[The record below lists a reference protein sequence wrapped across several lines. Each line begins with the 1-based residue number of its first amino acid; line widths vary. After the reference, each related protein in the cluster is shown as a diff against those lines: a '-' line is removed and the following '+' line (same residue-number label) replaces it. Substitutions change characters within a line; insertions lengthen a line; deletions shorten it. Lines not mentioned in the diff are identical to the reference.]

1 MKRRTIV
8 FPLVFVLSA
17 AVMSL
22 FGADRTVVE
31 PVDDGRAL
39 INPNMG
45 WTMHFYSNETAH
57 YGCRLEPSDS
67 LDWFEGCSVVYLRV
81 PWAYLEPE
89 EGVYNWALLDTPAQR
104 WIAKGKQ
111 VGFRFTTSESWI
123 DYATPKWVF
132 DAGAKSVPF
141 TFPRGYPDGPRVEGN
156 LYDPVFDDPVF
167 LEKLDRFLA
176 AAGERYNGRP
186 EVAFIDIGTF
196 GLWGEGHTL
205 MSSKLSDAENA
216 RMARIH
222 IDLHKQYFPDTQLF
236 VIDDV
241 IGHDVPGDDFSLM
254 NEAVSE
260 GIGLRD
266 DSIFCME
273 PPAAWY
279 HGELAQKFW
288 PTVPTFLEHGHYP
301 VIKGVNWW
309 NDEKLLESVEV
320 YHASYLSI
328 HGWPQEEWNDCREV
342 IRRINRRL
350 GYRLQLRAIDY
361 PQTVKIGEFFDV
373 STVWANAGVAPC
385 YDGGFFTLT
394 IKDANGGIVA
404 VLSDETLD
412 VKSLP
417 VGPADAIPTVEH
429 SSRFRAGFVAPTT
442 KPGKYDLYFSVGQ
455 RDGTPVYELPYG
467 ESDGQRRYKIGRI
480 ELVE

>member
-1 MKRRTIV
+1 MKRRTILFLLTFV
-8 FPLVFVLSA
+8 FWSA
-17 AVMSL
+17 ATSVSI
-22 FGADRTVVE
+22 FGTERTVVT

-45 WTMHFYSNETAH
+45 WTMHFYSNIPAN
-57 YGCRLEPSDS
+57 YGSRLEPSDT
-67 LDWFEGCSVVYLRV
+67 LDWFEGCSVIYLRI

-89 EGVYNWALLDTPAQR
+89 EGCFNWALLDTPAQR

-111 VGFRFTTSESWI
+111 VSFRFTTSESWLR
-123 DYATPKWVF
+123 YATPKWVF
-132 DAGAKSVPF
+132 DAGAKSIPYDCS
-141 TFPRGYPDGPRVEGN
+141 TGPRADGD
-156 LYDPVFDDPVF
+156 LLDPVFDDPVF
-167 LEKLDRFLA
+167 LEKLDHFLA

-205 MSSKLSDAENA
+205 MSSRLSDEENA

-222 IDLHKQYFPDTQLF
+222 LDLHRKHFPDTQLF
-236 VIDDV
+236 IIDDV
-241 IGHDVPGDDFSLM
+241 IGHNVPGDDFPLM

-266 DSIFCME
+266 DSIFTM
-273 PPAAWY
+273 PPPTAWY
-279 HGELAQKFW
+279 HGELAGKFW
-288 PTVPTFLEHGHYP
+288 PTVPTFVEHEHYP
-301 VIKGVNWW
+301 TIKRNNWW
-309 NDEKLLESVEV
+309 NDEKILESVEV

-328 HGWPQEEWNDCREV
+328 HGWPEEEWNDCSNV
-342 IRRINRRL
+342 IRQINRRL
-350 GYRLQLRAIDY
+350 GYRLQLCEIDY

-373 STVWANAGVAPC
+373 ATTWANAGVAPC
-385 YDGGFFTLT
+385 YDGGFFALT
-394 IKDANGGIVA
+394 IKDADGGIVA

-417 VGPADAIPTVEH
+417 VGPADAVPTVEH
-429 SSRFRAGFVAPTT
+429 QSRFRAGYVAPVT
-442 KPGKYDLYFSVGQ
+442 KPGSYDLYFSIGK

-467 ESDGQRRYKIGRI
+467 ESDGQRRYKIGSI

>member
-22 FGADRTVVE
+22 FAAERTVVE

-111 VGFRFTTSESWI
+111 VGFRFTTSESWME
-123 DYATPKWVF
+123 YATPKWVF
-132 DAGAKSVPF
+132 DAGAKSIPF

-156 LYDPVFDDPVF
+156 LYDPVFDDPIF

-176 AAGERYNGRP
+176 AAGARYNGRP

-222 IDLHKQYFPDTQLF
+222 IDLHKKHFPDTQLF

-241 IGHDVPGDDFSLM
+241 IGHDVPGDDFPLM

-273 PPAAWY
+273 PPTAWY

-320 YHASYLSI
+320 YHASYMSI
-328 HGWPQEEWNDCREV
+328 HGWPKEEWKDCREV

-385 YDGGFFTLT
+385 YDGGFF
-394 IKDANGGIVA
+394 
-404 VLSDETLD
+404 E
-412 VKSLP
+412 
-417 VGPADAIPTVEH
+417 
-429 SSRFRAGFVAPTT
+429 
-442 KPGKYDLYFSVGQ
+442 
-455 RDGTPVYELPYG
+455 
-467 ESDGQRRYKIGRI
+467 IGRAH
-480 ELVE
+480 V

>member
-22 FGADRTVVE
+22 FAAERTVVE

-111 VGFRFTTSESWI
+111 VGFRFTTSESWME
-123 DYATPKWVF
+123 YATPKWVF
-132 DAGAKSVPF
+132 DAGAKSIPF

-156 LYDPVFDDPVF
+156 LYDPVFDDPIF

-176 AAGERYNGRP
+176 AAGARYNGRP

-222 IDLHKQYFPDTQLF
+222 IGLHKKHFPDTQLF

-241 IGHDVPGDDFSLM
+241 IGHDVPGDDFPLM

-273 PPAAWY
+273 PPTAWY
-279 HGELAQKFW
+279 HEELAQKFW

-320 YHASYLSI
+320 YHASYMSI
-328 HGWPQEEWNDCREV
+328 HGWPKEEWKDCREA

-385 YDGGFFTLT
+385 YDGGFFALT
-394 IKDANGGIVA
+394 IKDADGGIVA
-404 VLSDETLD
+404 VLSDETFD

-429 SSRFRAGFVAPTT
+429 SSRFRAGLVAPTT
-442 KPGKYDLYFSVGQ
+442 KPGKYDLYFSVGR

>member
-1 MKRRTIV
+1 MKRRTIILPLAFV
-8 FPLVFVLSA
+8 FS
-17 AVMSL
+17 VMMTSL
-22 FGADRTVVE
+22 FAAERTVVE
-31 PVDDGRAL
+31 PVDDGRSL

-45 WTMHFYSNETAH
+45 WTMHFYSNVPTN
-57 YGCRLEPSDS
+57 YGSRLEPSDS
-67 LDWFEGCSVVYLRV
+67 LEWFEGCSVIYLRV
-81 PWAYLEPE
+81 PWAFLEPE

-111 VGFRFTTSESWI
+111 VGFRFTTSENWVR
-123 DYATPKWVF
+123 YATPKWVF
-132 DAGAKSVPF
+132 DAGAKSTPYNSH
-141 TFPRGYPDGPRVEGN
+141 TGPSADGA
-156 LYDPVFDDPVF
+156 YIDPVFDDPIY
-167 LEKLDRFLA
+167 LQKLDHFLA
-176 AAGERYNGRP
+176 AAGARYNGRP

-205 MSSKLSDAENA
+205 MSSQLSDEENA

-222 IDLHKQYFPDTQLF
+222 IDLHKKHFPDTQLF

-241 IGHDVPGDDFSLM
+241 IGHNVPGDDFPLM

-266 DSIFCME
+266 DSIFTMA
-273 PPAAWY
+273 PPIAWY

-288 PTVPTFLEHGHYP
+288 PTVPTFIEHEHYQA
-301 VIKGVNWW
+301 ICQDRW
-309 NDEKLLESVEV
+309 NDDKLLESVEV
-320 YHASYLSI
+320 YHASYMSI
-328 HGWPQEEWNDCREV
+328 HGWPQDEWNDHADAV
-342 IRRINRRL
+342 RRINRRL
-350 GYRLQLRAIDY
+350 GYRLQLRKMDY
-361 PQTVKIGEFFDV
+361 PQAVKIGEFFDV

-385 YDGGFFTLT
+385 YDGGFFALT
-394 IKDANGGIVA
+394 IKDADGGIVA

-429 SSRFRAGFVAPTT
+429 SSRFRAGLVAPTT

-467 ESDGQRRYKIGRI
+467 ESDGQRRYKIGQI
-480 ELVE
+480 ELVK

>member
-22 FGADRTVVE
+22 FAAERTVVE

-111 VGFRFTTSESWI
+111 VGFRFTTSESWME
-123 DYATPKWVF
+123 YATPKWVF
-132 DAGAKSVPF
+132 DAGAKSIPF

-156 LYDPVFDDPVF
+156 LYDPVFDDPIF

-176 AAGERYNGRP
+176 AAGARYNGRP

-222 IDLHKQYFPDTQLF
+222 IDLHKKHFPDTQLF

-241 IGHDVPGDDFSLM
+241 IGHDVPGDDFPLM
-254 NEAVSE
+254 NEAVSG

-273 PPAAWY
+273 PPTAWY

-320 YHASYLSI
+320 YHASYMSI
-328 HGWPQEEWNDCREV
+328 HGWPKEEWKDCREV

-385 YDGGFFTLT
+385 YDGGFFALT

-467 ESDGQRRYKIGRI
+467 QSDGQRRYKIGRI

>member
-22 FGADRTVVE
+22 FAAERTVVE

-111 VGFRFTTSESWI
+111 VGFRFTTSESWME
-123 DYATPKWVF
+123 YATPKWVF
-132 DAGAKSVPF
+132 DAGAKSIPF

-156 LYDPVFDDPVF
+156 LYDPVFDDPIF

-176 AAGERYNGRP
+176 AAGARYNGRP

-222 IDLHKQYFPDTQLF
+222 IDLHKKHFPDTQLF

-241 IGHDVPGDDFSLM
+241 IGHDVPGDDFPLM

-273 PPAAWY
+273 PPTAWY

-320 YHASYLSI
+320 YHASYMSI
-328 HGWPQEEWNDCREV
+328 HGWPKEEWKDCREV

-385 YDGGFFTLT
+385 YDGGFFALT
-394 IKDANGGIVA
+394 IKDADGGIVA
-404 VLSDETLD
+404 VLSDETFD

-429 SSRFRAGFVAPTT
+429 SSRFRAGLVAPTT
-442 KPGKYDLYFSVGQ
+442 KPGKYDLYFSVGR

-467 ESDGQRRYKIGRI
+467 QSDGQRRYKIDRI
-480 ELVE
+480 ELTQ